1 MDDFDQKFN
10 TIWKLGIGMIIGA
23 AVVGL
28 AMLVGGGVV
37 VYLLLAHFGVI

>member
-1 MDDFDQKFN
+1 MDDFDRKFN
-10 TIWKLGIGMIIGA
+10 TTWKLGIGMIIGA

-28 AMLVGGGVV
+28 AMLVGVGVV